1 MSNTRLTLTLV
12 NEITEAIDNLLAGP
26 VRFLEPPGK
35 LATHTGRRELWNKLL
50 PKEIQAMLTVGAQW
64 DYHWP
69 SIHTTGITMD
79 VDGQRY
85 GLIFGTEVDP
95 LEPSTELVGYF
106 SASRQIVDKHW
117 YGKVHPHVE
126 NAEAFFGADYPAVL
140 DWMRSA
146 IADTIEARE
155 ARTVLVNDL
164 LGMCKTAGQM
174 KRMVPE
180 LLKYIS
186 PEKSAALHN
195 QVRASSLPYDWAAY
209 DRNAVDR
216 AITYIAKCHMLTGLG
231 KPFRQRMCRNPFAT
245 WVDPATVP
253 VPRT

>member
-1 MSNTRLTLTLV
+1 MSNTRLTLTLI
-12 NEITEAIDNLLAGP
+12 NEITNAIDNLLAGP

-35 LATHTGRRELWNKLL
+35 LATHAGRRELWNRLL
-50 PKEIQAMLTVGAQW
+50 PKEIQALIDVGTQWNYQWPTAGTV
-64 DYHWP
+64 
-69 SIHTTGITMD
+69 GITMN

-85 GLIFGTEVDP
+85 GLTFGTEVDP
-95 LEPSTELVGYF
+95 LEASSVVSGYF
-106 SASRQIVDKHW
+106 APSQKIVDNHW
-117 YGKVHPHVE
+117 YGKPQPHVE
-126 NAEAFFGADYPAVL
+126 HGEAFFGADYPAVL

-146 IADTIEARE
+146 ITDTIEARN
-155 ARTVLVNDL
+155 ARTVLVDDL
-164 LGMCKTAGQM
+164 LNMCKTAGQM

-180 LLKYIS
+180 LLKYIP

-195 QVRASSLPYDWAAY
+195 QVRASTLPYEWAAY

-231 KPFRQRMCRNPFAT
+231 KPHRQRMDRGQYAT